1 MYLQC
6 DSFVPNFYVAAIA
19 ELLDNA
25 LDEVVKK
32 YLVKVE
38 KALWK
43 ITLYDFGC

>member
-6 DSFVPNFYVAAIA
+6 DSRVPKFYVAAIA

-25 LDEVVKK
+25 LDEVIKK

-38 KALWK
+38 RAFWK
-43 ITLYDFGC
+43 ITLYDFSC